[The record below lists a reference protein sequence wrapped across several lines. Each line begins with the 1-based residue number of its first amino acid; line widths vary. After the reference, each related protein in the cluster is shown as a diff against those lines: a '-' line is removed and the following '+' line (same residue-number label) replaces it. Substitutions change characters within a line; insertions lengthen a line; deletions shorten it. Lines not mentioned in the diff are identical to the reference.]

1 MPVNATHP
9 MLPDA
14 VQDEQS
20 RQHFI
25 RSLKVHIAQNV
36 MPGNETL
43 FNGPVSQRFRK
54 EHGRDIKNRKEMREE
69 LGKEPYN
76 QMWSSMLRTSQEML
90 YDTVRPSI
98 ERQLPELNQ
107 KAKKFSGKLG
117 SLRLDPDLAI
127 PRYHTA
133 VDIHSKPGAYH
144 TNVTDEGDMVAGAEY
159 DRTIHLYFM
168 GQAGPNND
176 DMGVSTGTWLKKK
189 FPNFKPKR
197 ILDMGCTVGHSS
209 VPYADHFPGAEVHAI
224 DVAGPCVRYGHHRA
238 EALGKAVHFSQQ
250 NAEHTDFPDGYFD
263 LITSHLMFHETS
275 VKAARAIVKE
285 CHRLLAPGG
294 IMLHADALGRS
305 GLYSQYFVEWNAHFN
320 AEPYLG
326 TMQDEDWKQISVA
339 AGFDPKTYFEDAAP
353 SVYVSQSSRGEGKG
367 FGQYNLFGAIKK

>member
-1 MPVNATHP
+1 MPVNATHA
-9 MLPDA
+9 MFPDA
-14 VQDEQS
+14 WHDEQS

-25 RSLKVHIAQNV
+25 RSLKVHIAQDV
-36 MPGNETL
+36 MPGNEKL
-43 FNGPVSQRFRK
+43 FNGPVQDRFRK
-54 EHGRDIKNRKEMREE
+54 EHGRDIKTRKEMREE
-69 LGKEPYN
+69 LGKVPFN
-76 QMWSSMLRTSQEML
+76 QVWSAMLRTSQEML

-98 ERQLPELNQ
+98 ERQLPELSQ
-107 KAKKFSGKLG
+107 KAKKFSGKHG

-144 TNVTDEGDMVAGAEY
+144 TNVTDEGDVVAGAEY

-176 DMGVSTGTWLKKK
+176 DTGVSTGAWLKQR

-197 ILDMGCTVGHSS
+197 ILDMGCTIGHASL
-209 VPYADHFPGAEVHAI
+209 PYVDHFPGAEVHAI
-224 DVAGPCVRYGHHRA
+224 DVAGPCVRYGYHRS

-250 NAEHTDFPDGYFD
+250 NAEHTDFPDGHFD

-275 VKAARAIVKE
+275 VKASRAIIKE
-285 CHRLLAPGG
+285 CHRLLSKGG
-294 IMLHADALGRS
+294 IMLHADALGR
-305 GLYSQYFVEWNAHFN
+305 GALYDKYFVEWNAHFN

-326 TMQDEDWKQISVA
+326 TMQDEDWKAISA
-339 AGFDPKTYFEDAAP
+339 AGGFDPQTFFEDSAP
-353 SVYVSQSSRGEGKG
+353 SAYVSRSDRGEGKG
-367 FGQYNLFGAIKK
+367 FGQYNVFGAVK